1 MVFLRLER
9 NNLQGLFKNR
19 YGCNVKRRMVIAI
32 GLLLFI
38 MGSAYAHPLNDN
50 STNIRIADYLS
61 SVNRPVFYIQIFG
74 NDFPVPTRFEFRPNP
89 GLLGIEAEFRSPS
102 GYILKEQP
110 LTGALNPNLLG
121 SVYIGS
127 YPGYIASLKEH
138 PDLDSISDIVRSFK
152 CYGLSVEVRKA
163 TAGVRAKIHQ
173 ISVLIHNKNEFID
186 IVGRTDELPKRLL
199 RLYGDLNRIE
209 KGVGCTKW

>member
-9 NNLQGLFKNR
+9 NNLQGLLKNR
-19 YGCNVKRRMVIAI
+19 YQCNVKHGIVVAI

-38 MGSAYAHPLNDN
+38 MGSAYAHPLNDD
-50 STNIRIADYLS
+50 SNIHIADYLS
-61 SVNRPVFYIQIFG
+61 PVNRPVFYVQIFG

-89 GLLGIEAEFRSPS
+89 GLPGIGAEFRSPS
-102 GYILKEQP
+102 GYILKKQP

-121 SVYIGS
+121 SVYMGS
-127 YPGYIASLKEH
+127 YPDYMASLKEN
-138 PDLDSISDIVRSFK
+138 PNSDSISDVVHSFK

-163 TAGVRAKIHQ
+163 TAGVRAQVHQ

-186 IVGRTDELPKRLL
+186 IVGRTDELPRRLL
-199 RLYGDLNRIE
+199 RLYGALNRIE
-209 KGVGCTKW
+209 RGAGCTSW